1 MVTGSQFMT
10 TGHWHCIR
18 WNGVTVHDLYNC
30 CLLSSETV
38 SQFMIITIKWNR
50 VRIHALLVTL
60 KWSSHSSWP
69 SQQLVTIKWNRV
81 TVHDLHNCWSLSK
94 WSSHSSWPSQLLVTI
109 KWNRITVHD
118 LHNCWSLSSET
129 GSQFMTFTTAGHY
142 QVKQGH
148 SSWPSGHY
156 QLKSKYSPMERLQ
169 KLNEGYRYIH
179 CALNMH
185 TTCQHSLKMAR
196 PPQVY
201 RNIHRARGQC
211 PPQEKT
217 RCLYLASLTLFP
229 PVHNWTL
236 LVSA

>member
-1 MVTGSQFMT
+1 MPFWS
-10 TGHWHCIR
+10 
-18 WNGVTVHDLYNC
+18 
-30 CLLSSETV
+30 LSSE
-38 SQFMIITIKWNR
+38 
-50 VRIHALLVTL
+50 A
-60 KWSSHSSWP
+60 
-69 SQQLVTIKWNRV
+69 V
-81 TVHDLHNCWSLSK
+81 TVHDLHNSWSLS
-94 WSSHSSWPSQLLVTI
+94 SETGSQFMTFTTAGHSQSEAV
-109 KWNRITVHD
+109 TVHD